1 MRIISICALSTSG
14 GAGLFARTNTTK
26 TLAFAIQVQENTKPN
41 ENDSHYKPD
50 NVCLPRI
57 AETEP
62 IP

>member
-1 MRIISICALSTSG
+1 MRIISICALSTSV
-14 GAGLFARTNTTK
+14 GAALFPRTNTTK

-41 ENDSHYKPD
+41 ENDSHYKPG
-50 NVCLPRI
+50 NTGLLRI